1 MDYGYDQILAADRNG
16 LNCGVWLIRNTPWS
30 LWFLDEMWSQEQF
43 VHPSTFV
50 LFHYEQRAM
59 HYLYQ
64 SKVWRAAVR
73 QESGGYQGANTIR
86 ARTKVVNSCVFNSLP
101 AWYKKGDF
109 IVHLAGLKGIAKCV
123 AFRYYYGNTQ
133 REMKEKY
140 GALTDEANVP
150 PPGWGT
156 CLFGRI

>member
-1 MDYGYDQILAADRNG
+1 MARGGEAG
-16 LNCGVWLIRNTPWS
+16 
-30 LWFLDEMWSQEQF
+30 
-43 VHPSTFV
+43 
-50 LFHYEQRAM
+50 
-59 HYLYQ
+59 
-64 SKVWRAAVR
+64 
-73 QESGGYQGANTIR
+73 ESGGYQGANTIR